1 MGWTEGGGSPEMR
14 MRALFAVSAPA
25 KVNLLLRVGPK
36 RPDGYHDVFSIVQQV
51 SLFDR
56 LHVGARRRGIE
67 FSCHGL
73 AVPAGRDNL
82 VVRAAER
89 LRRAAKVSAGA
100 TIRLVKRI
108 PVGAG
113 LGGGS
118 SDAAAVSLALNRLW
132 GLGWSRRRLA
142 EAVAPLGSD
151 IALFFSSPL
160 AVVEGVGG
168 VVRPLREPAGSGA
181 PRRPYWLVVV
191 YPNLISSTADAYRAL
206 DRLRRRSRVPFRL
219 SSLPSGFPPGF
230 PPGFPLTHQERE
242 IIISRFLRRTRT
254 SLRPLLGNDF
264 EPVIYEV
271 FPAVR
276 GAAKRLAQMG
286 ATGVLLSG
294 SGSAVFGVFAAAKNA
309 RAAAEAIRTAQPA
322 WGVWVARPL
331 RRVPPVRP
339 VRIV

>member
-1 MGWTEGGGSPEMR
+1 MRSLFPTEWKEGGGSPDMR
-14 MRALFAVSAPA
+14 LRAGFAVSAPA
-25 KVNLLLRVGPK
+25 KINWLLRVGPK
-36 RPDGYHDVFSIVQQV
+36 EPDGYHAIFSIVQQV

-56 LHVGARRRGIE
+56 LLIGARRRGIE
-67 FSCHGL
+67 FSCRGL
-73 AVPAGRDNL
+73 SVPAGRDNL

-89 LRRAAKVSAGA
+89 LQREARIAEGA
-100 TIRLVKRI
+100 TIRLTKRI

-118 SDAAAVSLALNRLW
+118 SDAAAVALALNRLW
-132 GLGWSRRRLA
+132 KLGWSRRRLA

-160 AVVEGVGG
+160 SVVEGTGG
-168 VVRPLREPAGSGA
+168 AVRPLRAPAGRNI
-181 PRRPYWLVVV
+181 RRPPNWLVIV
-191 YPNLISSTADAYRAL
+191 YPNLFSSTAEAYRAL
-206 DRLRRRSRVPFRL
+206 DRLRRHRRASSR
-219 SSLPSGFPPGF
+219 LPSLSPR
-230 PPGFPLTHQERE
+230 FPLTPRERE

-264 EPVIYEV
+264 EPVIYGA

-276 GAAKRLAQMG
+276 GAARRLAQAG

-294 SGSAVFGVFAAAKNA
+294 SGSAVFGVFASVRSA
-309 RAAAEAIRTAQPA
+309 RAAAEAIQTAEPA

-331 RRVPPVRP
+331 RRVPPVR
-339 VRIV
+339 VV